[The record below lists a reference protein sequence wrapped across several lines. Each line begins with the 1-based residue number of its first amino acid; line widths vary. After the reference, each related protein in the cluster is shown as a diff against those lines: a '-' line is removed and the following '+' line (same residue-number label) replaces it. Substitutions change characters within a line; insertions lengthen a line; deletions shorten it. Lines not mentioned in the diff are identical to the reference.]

1 MGKLKEGIPS
11 GVFKASRNFQAGV
24 LREVHKMSDQVAF
37 RRLSLE
43 NLSHRRSNGL
53 SGSQNGEAFAL
64 DVIPVLGGHLGRFA
78 HLPGFLK
85 KHLQTSIEASI
96 YRKGFTGIDP
106 AKHGAVLFAL
116 PEEVHGGIE
125 NVVGGTVLT
134 CLKFLIQEALEF
146 GSKRYVHRM
155 DDPA

>member
-37 RRLSLE
+37 RSLSRE

-53 SGSQNGEAFAL
+53 SGSQNGEPFAL

-85 KHLQTSIEASI
+85 KD
-96 YRKGFTGIDP
+96 RKSTRLNSSHANISY
-106 AKHGAVLFAL
+106 AV
-116 PEEVHGGIE
+116 
-125 NVVGGTVLT
+125 
-134 CLKFLIQEALEF
+134 
-146 GSKRYVHRM
+146 
-155 DDPA
+155 